1 MFGLVKLWLGRGVP
15 KLCERDVVMS
25 EVGDEFGGRLAL
37 RFQAGLDW
45 VIDGR
50 QMQRGRD
57 IGLLWHT
64 KSGRRQ
70 QRRFY

>member
-1 MFGLVKLWLGRGVP
+1 
-15 KLCERDVVMS
+15 MS
-25 EVGDEFGGRLAL
+25 EVGDEVDGRLAL

-70 QRRFY
+70 QEILLISLWDCLPEG